1 MSKRIGLGR
10 TRSRSIERPVGAGS
24 PGAAM
29 AVTDDV
35 GEGDEKS
42 SGMSV
47 NPRTRV
53 RSSVG
58 FESGG
63 QGEAVEELEND
74 TEAMSVTGWGMREP
88 LGTAGKLDFHSA
100 GCECL
105 FASHDRNDLSASSP
119 LVHPFA
125 YTMLLLFSVIGAA
138 SSKASPAT
146 SAALVQSPPEPPLGF
161 NPRPASHPSVSPGHT
176 PSMNSPIAGRSSP
189 HSLTLSDS
197 LDFTSNPIHWPPS
210 PGHQREGGSPGAEA
224 ASSTYPQ
231 PYVPGKGGTGRSS
244 RHSSSG
250 SIGGRNPSIPLGQ
263 MTMAGSSS
271 TSIKTPESSRS
282 NASSPQSS
290 VSSIGG
296 LSARRVS
303 GPELARP
310 GSMSANASSAGGIGA
325 RNPFFMP
332 ESFAAAGERLSPPT
346 DVKMSPSGGSSE
358 VGDAQSDRK
367 EAASGQL
374 HWARQVLN
382 DERASGQERNSFSS
396 QGSSVVGGS
405 GSPDTWQSSG
415 SAIQRVS
422 GIPTS
427 PQTAMRRSSSDDGRS
442 SGGSPSRYRNEG
454 SARLHR
460 LSMDTIGA
468 ATETGV
474 VAPSTL
480 LGVEPQVLSPVRY
493 SSGSPSL
500 ADDARQEWLTSG
512 SESLIAG
519 GSGSSQ
525 PESSHRRSSSR
536 AEVGRW
542 STAREARQASPS
554 RFAASSPIVPQLQ
567 RSISHEGPPRPARA
581 QTTDGSVGNAQMWD
595 SVWPDTTTR
604 AVDPVT
610 ALPVSCT
617 AVASPSL
624 APLVPPLVMH
634 SRSMSASVSTTSPG
648 TPSNN
653 PEAFAHFSQGR
664 RDSNAAL
671 FGRPSSSFIPK
682 RSGSAGGVS
691 PPGSPLITMKSPA
704 KSLPSYKGYDKT
716 HGTGRSGG
724 SPSGDKSESPF
735 NAQDMP
741 AFSAPRGP
749 GSPRQIPTV
758 MNRFFSGDSE
768 APAFIFTLPTPPT
781 GTPEISTSAAEVS
794 RATEQSSLDKYPPLA
809 LPPAVATPSP
819 APGDLLNDADGV
831 SLGDNRASAGSSANA
846 QQRPVPPPFRRA
858 VSHITAPSPPLL
870 PAPSTFRTRSF
881 SGSNMARP
889 PLTSRNSGGKIRA
902 GPPSPNLPSYIPSP
916 TSSPRAPFTSL
927 PLELPADAETAVVLE
942 ATGAP
947 LSSLDDFVKPAGP
960 PSEGSLSPVSMGRV
974 SDADADDEASPP
986 LASEVLELVEE
997 ETDTESID
1005 DLSAMQSIP
1014 TPMPAAGV
1022 NGDADEVMAAPT
1034 DSLPADVAFEDEGLS
1049 TLERI
1054 FLLSKSEH
1062 AFHRSVQAFI

>member
-1 MSKRIGLGR
+1 
-10 TRSRSIERPVGAGS
+10 
-24 PGAAM
+24 
-29 AVTDDV
+29 
-35 GEGDEKS
+35 
-42 SGMSV
+42 
-47 NPRTRV
+47 
-53 RSSVG
+53 
-58 FESGG
+58 
-63 QGEAVEELEND
+63 
-74 TEAMSVTGWGMREP
+74 
-88 LGTAGKLDFHSA
+88 
-100 GCECL
+100 
-105 FASHDRNDLSASSP
+105 
-119 LVHPFA
+119 
-125 YTMLLLFSVIGAA
+125 
-138 SSKASPAT
+138 
-146 SAALVQSPPEPPLGF
+146 
-161 NPRPASHPSVSPGHT
+161 
-176 PSMNSPIAGRSSP
+176 MNSPIAGRSSP
-189 HSLTLSDS
+189 HSLNLSDS
-197 LDFTSNPIHWPPS
+197 PDYTSNPIHWPPS
-210 PGHQREGGSPGAEA
+210 PGYQREGGSPGVEA
-224 ASSTYPQ
+224 ASSIYPQ
-231 PYVPGKGGTGRSS
+231 SYLPTKGGTGRSS

-250 SIGGRNPSIPLGQ
+250 SIGGRNSSITLGQ
-263 MTMAGSSS
+263 TPLAGPSS
-271 TSIKTPESSRS
+271 TSIKTPEGSRS
-282 NASSPQSS
+282 NASSPRSS

-303 GPELARP
+303 GPEPARP
-310 GSMSANASSAGGIGA
+310 GLMSANASSAGGIGG

-332 ESFAAAGERLSPPT
+332 ESFTAVGERLSPPT
-346 DVKMSPSGGSSE
+346 DAKMSPSGGSSE

-396 QGSSVVGGS
+396 QASSGVAGS
-405 GSPDTWQSSG
+405 GSLDTWQSSG

-442 SGGSPSRYRNEG
+442 SGGSPGRYRDEG
-454 SARLHR
+454 SARLHIP
-460 LSMDTIGA
+460 SMDTIGA
-468 ATETGV
+468 AIETGV

-480 LGVEPQVLSPVRY
+480 LGVEPQVVSPVKY

-512 SESLIAG
+512 SESITHG

-525 PESSHRRSSSR
+525 SELSHRRSSSR
-536 AEVGRW
+536 ADVGRW
-542 STAREARQASPS
+542 STARGARQSSPS
-554 RFAASSPIVPQLQ
+554 RFAASSPIAPQLQ

-581 QTTDGSVGNAQMWD
+581 QTTDGSIGNAQMWD
-595 SVWPDTTTR
+595 SVWPDTITR

-634 SRSMSASVSTTSPG
+634 SRSMSASVSATSPG

-653 PEAFAHFSQGR
+653 PEAFKYFSQGR
-664 RDSNAAL
+664 RDSNAAS
-671 FGRPSSSFIPK
+671 FGRPSSSFIPQ
-682 RSGSAGGVS
+682 RTGSSGGTS

-704 KSLPSYKGYDKT
+704 KSLPSYKGHDKS

-724 SPSGDKSESPF
+724 SPSGDKIESPF

-749 GSPRQIPTV
+749 GSPRQIPTI

-781 GTPEISTSAAEVS
+781 GTPETSTSAAELS
-794 RATEQSSLDKYPPLA
+794 RTTEQSSLDKYPPLA
-809 LPPAVATPSP
+809 LPPAVATPNP
-819 APGDLLNDADGV
+819 AAGDLSNDADGV
-831 SLGDNRASAGSSANA
+831 LPGDTRAPATSSANP
-846 QQRPVPPPFRRA
+846 QTRPVPPPFRRA
-858 VSHITAPSPPLL
+858 ISHITAPSPPLL

-889 PLTSRNSGGKIRA
+889 PLASKNSGGRIRA
-902 GPPSPNLPSYIPSP
+902 GPPSPSFPSYISSP
-916 TSSPRAPFTSL
+916 ASSPRAPVTTLSL
-927 PLELPADAETAVVLE
+927 DMSADLETAVTLE

-947 LSSLDDFVKPAGP
+947 ISSSDDIAKPASP
-960 PSEGSLSPVSMGRV
+960 PSEGSLSPVSMGRI
-974 SDADADDEASPP
+974 SDTDADDESSPP
-986 LASEVLELVEE
+986 LPSEALEQVDK
-997 ETDTESID
+997 ETGTESID
-1005 DLSAMQSIP
+1005 QPSAMLSIR
-1014 TPMPAAGV
+1014 TPMPDAGV
-1022 NGDADEVMAAPT
+1022 SGDADEVMAAPT

-1062 AFHRSVQAFI
+1062 AFHRSVQAFRLRIVCRTTLIQ